1 MTICVHGDVCRAWMH
16 SDRTS
21 GNYPLSMMCP
31 YNCIFFEE
39 KIQDG
44 NRDDKRYSV
53 DNLKDRT
60 VYVPRSF
67 SKKW

>member
-1 MTICVHGDVCRAWMH
+1 MAICVHGDVCRAWMR
-16 SDRTS
+16 SGRTA
-21 GNYPLSMMCP
+21 GNYPLSMMSP

-39 KIQDG
+39 KTQDG
-44 NRDDKRYSV
+44 NSDDKYYSV

-60 VYVPRSF
+60 VYVPWSF